1 MRYIFK
7 GIILL
12 LFITGCNDR
21 DKKNLGDTNETDS
34 VKLRVERAKEILDNS
49 IKAHGGSRYDSAHYQ
64 FIFRDKQY
72 GFNNQNGYIYSVVAK
87 DSTGSIIVDSLRNG
101 NFTRTVDNETI
112 ELSSKDVSK
121 YSNALNSVIY
131 FALLPYKLMDKAVK
145 PTYLGETIIDGEDY
159 DVVEVTFGENGGGK
173 DYDDVFCYWI
183 NKNSHYMNYMAY
195 SYHTNDG
202 GVRFRS
208 AYNPRT
214 VDGIRFQDYVNWE
227 APLGTPLEELPK
239 LYENGQLKELSKIE
253 TEAVQNQEPLPVE
266 EEIE

>member
-1 MRYIFK
+1 MKHIYK

-12 LFITGCNDR
+12 LLITGCNDS
-21 DKKNLGDTNETDS
+21 DKKNQGEMNEAEA
-34 VKLRVERAKEILDNS
+34 VKLRVERGKEILQNS
-49 IKAHGGSRYDSAHYQ
+49 IKAHGGNRYDAAHYQ

-72 GFNNQNGYIYSVVAK
+72 SFNNQNGYTYSVVAK

-101 NFTRTVDNETI
+101 NFTRRVDNETI
-112 ELSSKDVSK
+112 ALSPKDESK

-131 FALLPYKLMDKAVK
+131 FALLPYKLQDKAVQ
-145 PTYLGETIIDGEDY
+145 PTYLGETIIAGEDY
-159 DVVEVTFGENGGGK
+159 DVVQVTFGENGGGK
-173 DYDDVFCYWI
+173 DHEDVFCYWI

-195 SYHTNDG
+195 SYHTNSG

-227 APLGTPLEELPK
+227 APLDTSLEDLPQ
-239 LYENGQLKELSKIE
+239 LYENGLLKELSKIE
-253 TEAVQNQEPLPVE
+253 TEAVQNQEPSPAEGDVQ
-266 EEIE
+266 